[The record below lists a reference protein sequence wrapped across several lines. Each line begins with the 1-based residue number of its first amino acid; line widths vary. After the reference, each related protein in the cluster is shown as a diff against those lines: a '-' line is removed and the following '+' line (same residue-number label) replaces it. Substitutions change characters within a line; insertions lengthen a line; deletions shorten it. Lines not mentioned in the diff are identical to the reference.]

1 MVEERQLKAK
11 SNDLPAKMDSSKKEK
26 KVTSAFGED
35 FNKEITAMLAELSF
49 IVLPFVVILIINLS
63 RGEWTKII
71 QTSDWSMASTLLFG
85 QTVVKIIMGVAS
97 QEHSFNYQGF
107 GLISALIIVFG
118 LIPSIII
125 LVLFQFSQN
134 LSSGLIITQFVL
146 LGIAICVFLLFG
158 TIGQVLFSTAFRH
171 KISKRLGLIKQ

>member
-1 MVEERQLKAK
+1 M
-11 SNDLPAKMDSSKKEK
+11 NDLPDKVKSEIPEKKGNSAFDEDFKKEI
-26 KVTSAFGED
+26 A
-35 FNKEITAMLAELSF
+35 AMLAELSF

-63 RGEWTKII
+63 RGEWAKLI

-107 GLISALIIVFG
+107 GLTSALIIVFG
-118 LIPSIII
+118 MVPSIII
-125 LVLFQFSQN
+125 LALFQIYQD
-134 LSSGLIITQFVL
+134 LSVGLIIAQFVL

-158 TIGQVLFSTAFRH
+158 TIGQVLYSTAFRH
-171 KISKRLGLIKQ
+171 KIAKRLGLVKQ